1 MMTMESPEKV
11 HRVEGTESP
20 KPAGAVSQGSVAP
33 AVTAAAPGAL
43 PLRLLRWDGMGVLI
57 AAVVLVFVAGF
68 INPTFLQAG
77 SLLGVAQSAVYVGLI
92 ALGMTFLMAMRE
104 LDLSVG
110 SIFGLS
116 LTGAAL
122 LIHAGLDPWLAGIA
136 GIVFGGLLGLNTAL
150 VVMLVRIPTIVASL
164 ATLLLYRGLA
174 LGLSDGQ
181 QVTGLPF
188 DHPFFVILGG
198 NLLGIPTSLIIVV
211 VVIVLLVTVMHRT
224 TFGFRVRAIGSNP
237 EAARHAG
244 IPITRT
250 RTQVLM
256 LVGALTGLGGVL
268 GLAFFSS
275 GDPNIGAGFELQA
288 IAAAIIGGTALR
300 GGRACV
306 SGAAIGAFLLAT
318 VTAAMA
324 YLQVPANWNS
334 FASGAVILAAVSIDG
349 ILRRRNNR

>member
-1 MMTMESPEKV
+1 MEPSQQVATDTGATVSAPDEDRRAGTPDPGSRPDSPG
-11 HRVEGTESP
+11 R
-20 KPAGAVSQGSVAP
+20 
-33 AVTAAAPGAL
+33 
-43 PLRLLRWDGMGVLI
+43 RLLGMLRWDGTGVLL
-57 AAVVLVFVAGF
+57 AAVALVVVAGLV
-68 INPTFLQAG
+68 NPMFLHPA
-77 SLLGVAQSAVYVGLI
+77 SLLGVAQSAVYIGLI

-110 SIFGLS
+110 STFGLS

-122 LIHAGLDPWLAGIA
+122 LMQAGLDPWLAGIA
-136 GIVFGGLLGLNTAL
+136 GIVIGGLLGLNTAL
-150 VVMLVRIPTIVASL
+150 VVLIVRIPTIVATL

-174 LGLSDGQ
+174 LGLSNGQ

-188 DHPFFVILGG
+188 DHPFFQILGG
-198 NLLGIPTSLIIVV
+198 SVLGIPTSLLIVLVTIVV
-211 VVIVLLVTVMHRT
+211 LVLVMHRT

-237 EAARHAG
+237 EAANHAG
-244 IPITRT
+244 IPISRT
-250 RTQVLM
+250 RTQVLI
-256 LVGALTGLGGVL
+256 LVGALAGLAGVL

-306 SGAAIGAFLLAT
+306 IGAAIGAFLLAT

-324 YLQVPANWNS
+324 FLQVPANWNS

-349 ILRRRNNR
+349 ILRRRRSH